1 MLLVQKNFSWTPEEE
16 ALYQKLRKEGWGLIR
31 IIRLGL
37 LTANDIQKE
46 KDK

>member
-16 ALYQKLRKEGWGLIR
+16 ALYQELRLKGWGLIR

-37 LTANDIQKE
+37 ITANDIQKE